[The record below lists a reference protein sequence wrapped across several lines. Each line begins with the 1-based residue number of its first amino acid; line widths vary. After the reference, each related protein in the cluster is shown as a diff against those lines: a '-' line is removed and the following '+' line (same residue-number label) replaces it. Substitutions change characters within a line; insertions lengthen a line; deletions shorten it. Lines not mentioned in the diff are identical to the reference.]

1 MAYKRNINREII
13 TESSEDYRDFLEKK
27 QINFVNHLSSL
38 TLTPDESK
46 KDFAYKNHIWQA
58 NDRLYKLAQK
68 YYNDSKLWWVIAHV
82 NQKPTDAHF
91 VPGDEIKIPE
101 PYVLEQVLEYLGY

>member
-13 TESSEDYRDFLEKK
+13 TENSDEYRKLLEEK
-27 QINFVNHLSSL
+27 QINFISFISSL
-38 TLTPDESK
+38 SLKPDESK
-46 KDFAYKNHIWQA
+46 KNFAYKKHTWQT
-58 NDRLYKLAQK
+58 NDKLYKLAQK
-68 YYNDSKLWWVIAHV
+68 YYNDSKLWWIIAHV

-101 PYVLEQVLEYLGY
+101 PYVLEDVIKYLGY